1 MAHVKKLVGF
11 FFSHKRFLYIH
22 SHSHQNFT
30 AHSQKLFYHLH
41 LHRSKTSKAIQNK
54 HAASKLLRKNNLFCQ
69 NLQHFFRCHVMFSQ
83 IIPKCL
89 IKNRHI
95 LKLHLKKSSVRSVL
109 LHSFQFLLSY
119 LILHKFRDQRFYLVQ
134 ISGLFHLIFQ
144 INQIFLMLL
153 DQLLKDHI
161 FPCLFQ
167 NLSGISAY
175 LLKNTKGKAFKAEY
189 INIQDSSVRMH
200 FYQCFLRLHG
210 KLFRHD
216 HIKKLFR
223 MLSGFLNHALKNC
236 VGLSGTGISNNK
248 LKRHNFLHTKTLTA
262 HIPIDVIQLLK

>member
-1 MAHVKKLVGF
+1 
-11 FFSHKRFLYIH
+11 
-22 SHSHQNFT
+22 
-30 AHSQKLFYHLH
+30 
-41 LHRSKTSKAIQNK
+41 
-54 HAASKLLRKNNLFCQ
+54 
-69 NLQHFFRCHVMFSQ
+69 
-83 IIPKCL
+83 
-89 IKNRHI
+89 
-95 LKLHLKKSSVRSVL
+95 
-109 LHSFQFLLSY
+109 
-119 LILHKFRDQRFYLVQ
+119 
-134 ISGLFHLIFQ
+134 
-144 INQIFLMLL
+144 MLL
-153 DQLLKDHI
+153 DQLLKNHI

-167 NLSGISAY
+167 NFSGISAY

-189 INIQDSSVRMH
+189 VNIQDSSVRMH